1 MPGDLALVRDGPDH
15 FIAHEPGARCVLPG
29 KFRSLSA
36 DDDALSNP
44 GGAVFLC
51 GAYRFAGDIGRG
63 LVATLPPVL
72 SLPASVDDPIHRVVT
87 LRLRCRGGGRDLRVS
102 AVHVGRD
109 GRQTPSVRSAWT
121 PTCCTCSS
129 SWSPSSLW

>member
-51 GAYRFAGDIGRG
+51 GAYRCAGDIGRG
-63 LVATLPPVL
+63 LVATLQWYP
-72 SLPASVDDPIHRVVT
+72 
-87 LRLRCRGGGRDLRVS
+87 
-102 AVHVGRD
+102 
-109 GRQTPSVRSAWT
+109 
-121 PTCCTCSS
+121 
-129 SWSPSSLW
+129 PSSLAPRAGGDASPGAVTARERG